1 MLNNSSKRL
10 KAIIAGA
17 GDLPLRVIDK
27 LYELG
32 DDFLVV
38 SISGFGPTEYTQFE
52 VGNIGE
58 ILAFLKE
65 KGATDVI
72 FCGAVKRPSLF
83 SLKLDNVGK
92 RWLKKLSFRAFLGD
106 DALLKGIRSLL
117 AEEGLNVVSPQ
128 EILKTLL
135 TPSGLL
141 TIQKPTDMDLKDI
154 ARGIFVLNAMS
165 KADVGQAVIVQ
176 EGVVLAIEAAEGTA
190 KLIERSAELKLKSE
204 KGGVLVKTS
213 KVGQDQSID
222 LPTIGPKTIMEAKN
236 SNLSGIA
243 IGADVS
249 QIIDFEETV
258 KLANENEIFIIGV

>member
-32 DDFLVV
+32 DDFLVI
-38 SISGFGPTEYTQFE
+38 SIAGFGPEEYPQFE

-190 KLIERSAELKLKSE
+190 KLIERSATLKLTNE

-213 KVGQDQSID
+213 KVDQDQSID

-243 IGADVS
+243 IGANVS